1 MSIISKTFSV
11 FGSTV
16 VHQINTKT
24 FVGSTIVDGEV
35 LAEGTL
41 KVPTMEAAMA
51 AFEEFSEN
59 HAKGAA
65 LLFKE
70 AKFFQQKM
78 TTKKSFDCLGGIMN
92 VAMVAPCES
101 SREVGCVVSKR
112 RDEDGDWEVVHHEML
127 NLADDSSVADMMH
140 SYNQGAAEHLAVSLM
155 LTGSLGFAGSR

>member
-41 KVPTMEAAMA
+41 KVPTLEGAMA

-59 HAKGAA
+59 HAKVR
-65 LLFKE
+65 LYCS
-70 AKFFQQKM
+70 
-78 TTKKSFDCLGGIMN
+78 KKL
-92 VAMVAPCES
+92 S
-101 SREVGCVVSKR
+101 SSNRK
-112 RDEDGDWEVVHHEML
+112 
-127 NLADDSSVADMMH
+127 
-140 SYNQGAAEHLAVSLM
+140 
-155 LTGSLGFAGSR
+155 